1 MVEEFADALFD
12 DPDLQPGDIVGPV
25 KTQFGW
31 HVISFTDRRAP
42 LAERAAAVETA
53 LEAPDADFAAI
64 ARELSDGPE
73 ASAGGDLG
81 WQTLD
86 EVDAGDA
93 RRDQRAGCRGAQRWP
108 RDRPRAT
115 CSSTSST
122 RPRVRSTQQQR
133 ARVEATAFA
142 QWYAEQRLAAEDDGR
157 ISQDAR
163 GAAPGVAGEPRRLHL
178 VHRPLRVRQVHDR
191 GRARAAPP
199 GARPR
204 GHGPRR

>member
-1 MVEEFADALFD
+1 MVQEFADALFD

-31 HVISFTDRRAP
+31 HVISFTDRRPP

-86 EVDAGDA
+86 EVDSATLDAISGLAAGEHS
-93 RRDQRAGCRGAQRWP
+93 AGLATDRGIVFVDKLDEA
-108 RDRPRAT
+108 
-115 CSSTSST
+115 T
-122 RPRVRSTQQQR
+122 RPLDEQQR

-157 ISQDAR
+157 ISQD
-163 GAAPGVAGEPRRLHL
+163 VA
-178 VHRPLRVRQVHDR
+178 VPLPAQ
-191 GRARAAPP
+191 G
-199 GARPR
+199 
-204 GHGPRR
+204 